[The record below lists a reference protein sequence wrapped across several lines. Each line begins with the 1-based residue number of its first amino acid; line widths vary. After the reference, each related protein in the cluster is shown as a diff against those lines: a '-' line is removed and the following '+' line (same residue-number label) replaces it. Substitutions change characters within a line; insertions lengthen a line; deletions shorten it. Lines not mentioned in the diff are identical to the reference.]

1 MHRGNVDILQL
12 MYKHRVDLQPKMRLN
27 GFTPLHLCASG
38 RSRDHHPCTAYLL
51 TRKNVDVDPR
61 DNEGATPLMRA
72 CQCHNNRFVKMILDA
87 GAEMDA
93 RDNHRW
99 TAFHYACYHGATR
112 CVDALLEEG
121 AKYKSKDED
130 GNTGLDWA
138 MRQEWEDISE
148 LIIDFDAYMREQRR
162 EARRGRN

>member
-1 MHRGNVDILQL
+1 MN
-12 MYKHRVDLQPKMRLN
+12 
-27 GFTPLHLCASG
+27 
-38 RSRDHHPCTAYLL
+38 
-51 TRKNVDVDPR
+51 
-61 DNEGATPLMRA
+61 
-72 CQCHNNRFVKMILDA
+72 
-87 GAEMDA
+87 
-93 RDNHRW
+93 
-99 TAFHYACYHGATR
+99 GATR